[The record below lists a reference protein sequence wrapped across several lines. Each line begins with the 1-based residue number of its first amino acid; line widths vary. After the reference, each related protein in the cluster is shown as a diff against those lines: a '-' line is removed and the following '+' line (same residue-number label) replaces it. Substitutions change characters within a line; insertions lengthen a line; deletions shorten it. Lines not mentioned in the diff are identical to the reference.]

1 MKNHIMNNPITNQTT
16 PILFPSFSAREWQNL
31 IGGKWQDSSG
41 DTRIPLANPAT
52 EESLGSI
59 PKGTAED
66 VDLAVASARKSF
78 EAGDWRRM
86 GYRERARILRRV
98 AERLTDRLDEIATAE
113 TLDQGRSIRQSKGMM
128 VPLAAGAWEFFAGCL
143 LDFHGQAASPEPWA
157 SAYTLKQPLGVVAC
171 ITPGNVP
178 LVLGSEKLAPA
189 LAVGNSVVLKPPPE
203 CPISSVLL
211 MECLLEAGIPE
222 GVVNLVHGDGDPVG
236 QRLSEHPD
244 VNMVAFTGSTETG
257 KTIMRLAAGNVKRLL
272 LELGGKAPQV
282 VFPDADV
289 DAAVEGA
296 LWGVYLNSGQICM
309 ASTRLLL
316 HEAIH
321 DEFIEKFVRR
331 TRALRIGPGI
341 EPDTNVGPMVTA
353 AARDRVE
360 GCVARAM
367 EEGATVLCGGGRLR
381 DGKYAKGFWIEPT
394 IMAVDKPSITATRE
408 EIFGPVPTVQRFSG
422 MMDAI
427 GLANDTEYGLAGSVW
442 TNSLHTALT
451 MAEEVQ
457 AGYVW
462 INDHLIRA
470 MGFPFGG
477 WKQSGFGR
485 EAAARTLD
493 EFCNVKTVYID
504 RTGSVR
510 KPRYALL

>member
-1 MKNHIMNNPITNQTT
+1 MNGTV
-16 PILFPSFSAREWQNL
+16 ILPRDYRHL
-31 IGGKWQDSSG
+31 IGGKWIDSSG
-41 DTRIPLANPAT
+41 DVRIPLVDPAT
-52 EESLGSI
+52 EETLGSI
-59 PKGTAED
+59 PKGTVDD

-78 EAGDWRRM
+78 EAGSWRRM
-86 GYRERARILRRV
+86 GYRERARILRRTGEILM
-98 AERLTDRLDEIATAE
+98 ARRDEIATAE
-113 TLDQGRSIRQSKGMM
+113 TLDQGRPIRQSKGMM
-128 VPLAAGAWEFFAGCL
+128 LPLAAGAWEFFAGCL
-143 LDFHGQAASPEPWA
+143 LDFHGRAASPEPWV

-189 LAVGNSVVLKPPPE
+189 LAAGNSVVLKPPPE

-211 MECLLEAGIPE
+211 VECVLEAGIPE

-236 QRLSEHPD
+236 RHLAEHPD
-244 VNMVAFTGSTETG
+244 VDMVAFTGSTATG
-257 KTIMRLAAGNVKRLL
+257 KAIMRLAAGNVKRLL
-272 LELGGKAPQV
+272 LELGGKAPQI
-282 VFPDADV
+282 VFPDADL

-296 LWGVYLNSGQICM
+296 LWGVYLNGGQICM

-367 EEGATVLCGGGRLR
+367 EEGATVLCGGGKPR
-381 DGKYAKGFWIEPT
+381 DGRYGKGFWIEPT
-394 IMAVDKPSITATRE
+394 VLAVDGPGITATRE
-408 EIFGPVPTVQRFSG
+408 EIFGPVPTVQRFGG

-427 GLANDTEYGLAGSVW
+427 RLANDTEYGLAGSVW
-442 TNSLHTALT
+442 TRDLNTALT
-451 MAEEVQ
+451 MAEEVR

-510 KPRYALL
+510 KPRHALL